1 MRRLARRP
9 DAKSVRVKKSKSTK
23 AGSAPV
29 TKFKVRCSKVGGR
42 SNRTSLTAAQHLHTL
57 IVKESDK
64 ADKVRAVSTPTALTR
79 QLRQSLPPSASIR
92 PAAQPLT
99 PAALKVED
107 IGKTAAPKKK
117 A

>member
-1 MRRLARRP
+1 MPRQVTDIKQFLELARRP

-29 TKFKVRCSKVGGR
+29 TKFKVRCSK
-42 SNRTSLTAAQHLHTL
+42 HLHTL

-64 ADKVRAVSTPTALTR
+64 ADK
-79 QLRQSLPPSASIR
+79 LRQSLPP
-92 PAAQPLT
+92 T
-99 PAALKVED
+99 LKVED